1 MKTYQLLLLSICVL
15 IFSGCGDCFVPTPI
29 VPNEKPIV
37 REATIAVF
45 NSTIDTLN
53 NRTPVPEFNIAT
65 FRFPY
70 SSYSS
75 GDLPNNQKFSAGP
88 WTFAEKDYPLTGYT
102 TTYSF
107 NSPPNSLMDGDIL
120 VESVTLPP
128 ISLEPETR
136 LRFKGDVFPI
146 NTSLKTDDAN
156 IFATYVQNL
165 GKQSNPGSNLAF
177 CAFYD
182 ASALAYKQDSTGN
195 NYSIVASNP
204 TGNPK
209 TFTFPSSWPLN
220 IKTLSV
226 LPPFRNVIANDLSNY
241 SVRFNIGDVFYYKAQ
256 NGTNFFVLI
265 SNIQEGVLAPKVRR
279 VTVKFAE
286 AYKCE
291 ECKEN

>member
-102 TTYSF
+102 TTYTF

-128 ISLEPETR
+128 FSLEPETR

-146 NTSLKTDDAN
+146 DTSLKTA
-156 IFATYVQNL
+156 AV
-165 GKQSNPGSNLAF
+165 
-177 CAFYD
+177 
-182 ASALAYKQDSTGN
+182 
-195 NYSIVASNP
+195 
-204 TGNPK
+204 
-209 TFTFPSSWPLN
+209 
-220 IKTLSV
+220 
-226 LPPFRNVIANDLSNY
+226 
-241 SVRFNIGDVFYYKAQ
+241 
-256 NGTNFFVLI
+256 
-265 SNIQEGVLAPKVRR
+265 
-279 VTVKFAE
+279 
-286 AYKCE
+286 
-291 ECKEN
+291 